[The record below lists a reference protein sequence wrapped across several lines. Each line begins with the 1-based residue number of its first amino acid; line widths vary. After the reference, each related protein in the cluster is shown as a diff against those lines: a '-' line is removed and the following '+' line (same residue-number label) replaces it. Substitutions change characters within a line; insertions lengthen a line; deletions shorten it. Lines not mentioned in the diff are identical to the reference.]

1 MTIYVDIVLLE
12 NLLMNYIILF
22 TTGMIARAKTNTIKL
37 IFSGGI
43 GGSYAVISFMDI
55 LEIYSSITLKILL
68 SVVMIYIA
76 FKPNKIKTL
85 CKQLVLFYLVSFAF
99 GGTAFA
105 LLYFVKPQ
113 DILMKNGLLI
123 GTYPLKIAFLGAIVG
138 FIVLQAALKSIKT
151 RFHKKDM
158 FCEIE
163 IEIKGNTQKA
173 IAMIDTGN
181 LLKEPITGIPVIVIE
196 QEKMEN
202 LIPEIIRHAEE
213 IIQGNTEML
222 TDSDMTRLRVIPF
235 QSLGKQNGLLLGIKP
250 DRVFIRLEEEEKQEK
265 EVMIGLYPKNL
276 TKNGAYQAL
285 IGLELLE
292 RRTNEHIADVKV

>member
-1 MTIYVDIVLLE
+1 
-12 NLLMNYIILF
+12 
-22 TTGMIARAKTNTIKL
+22 
-37 IFSGGI
+37 
-43 GGSYAVISFMDI
+43 
-55 LEIYSSITLKILL
+55 
-68 SVVMIYIA
+68 
-76 FKPNKIKTL
+76 
-85 CKQLVLFYLVSFAF
+85 
-99 GGTAFA
+99 
-105 LLYFVKPQ
+105 
-113 DILMKNGLLI
+113 MKNGLLI

-213 IIQGNTEML
+213 IIQGNT
-222 TDSDMTRLRVIPF
+222 
-235 QSLGKQNGLLLGIKP
+235 
-250 DRVFIRLEEEEKQEK
+250 
-265 EVMIGLYPKNL
+265 
-276 TKNGAYQAL
+276 
-285 IGLELLE
+285 
-292 RRTNEHIADVKV
+292 